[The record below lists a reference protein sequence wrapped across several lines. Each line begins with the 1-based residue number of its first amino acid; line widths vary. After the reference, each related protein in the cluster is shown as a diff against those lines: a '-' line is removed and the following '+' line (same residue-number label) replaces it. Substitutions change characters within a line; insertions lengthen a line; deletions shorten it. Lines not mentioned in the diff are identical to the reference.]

1 MNEERVILLQ
11 NQYDDEKQRNHDLQ
25 IKLNETSKMKIKLEC
40 QLNDLKHKNNETI
53 TNKSAQIKLKEENIV
68 DLKNKL
74 TKIQS
79 KFDDETIK
87 NELTVKQLQDDLE
100 TTSKLKIQSKF

>member
-1 MNEERVILLQ
+1 
-11 NQYDDEKQRNHDLQ
+11 
-25 IKLNETSKMKIKLEC
+25 MKIKLEC